1 MKLKMAENS
10 LFAILLRSKWW
21 ISIAI
26 AAVIGLIAFAALP
39 ERFALFGASATVPF
53 LITGVIAAVRQ
64 ARVPGAARVAQ
75 TMAEV
80 QAMSWREFAD
90 AIEEAFR
97 RDGATVVR
105 CDNQAYDFELARGGK
120 TALVS
125 CKRWKAASIG
135 MEPLRNLHAAM
146 QARDAQEGICIATGE
161 LTDNARRF
169 ADEHKLR
176 IVQDVALVQLLGATL
191 ADKKQKG

>member
-39 ERFALFGASATVPF
+39 KRFALFGASAMVPF
-53 LITGVIAAVRQ
+53 LIIGGIAAVRQ
-64 ARVPGAARVAQ
+64 ARVPGAARAAQ
-75 TMAEV
+75 TMAIV

-90 AIEEAFR
+90 AIEDAFR
-97 RDGATVVR
+97 RDGASVVR
-105 CDNQAYDFELARGGK
+105 SDSQAYDFELTRGGK

-125 CKRWKAASIG
+125 CKRWKAASLG
-135 MEPLRNLHAAM
+135 VETLRNLHTAM
-146 QARDAQEGICIATGE
+146 REHEAQEGICIATGE

-169 ADEHKLR
+169 ADEHGLR
-176 IVQDVALVQLLGATL
+176 VVQGTALAQLLDATL
-191 ADKKQKG
+191 AEKKQKG

>member
-10 LFAILLRSKWW
+10 LFAILLRSPWW
-21 ISIAI
+21 ISFAI

-39 ERFALFGASATVPF
+39 ERFALYGASAMVPF
-53 LITGVIAAVRQ
+53 LIVGVVAVVRQ
-64 ARVPGAARVAQ
+64 SRVPGSAEVAATLA
-75 TMAEV
+75 TV
-80 QAMSWREFAD
+80 QAMSWREFSEVVED
-90 AIEEAFR
+90 AFR

-105 CDNQAYDFELARGGK
+105 HEGQTADFELSRGGK

-135 MEPLRNLHAAM
+135 IEPLRALHALARE
-146 QARDAQEGICIATGE
+146 RDAQESICIAIGE

-176 IVQDVALVQLLGATL
+176 IVQGTALTQMLRPTL
-191 ADKKQKG
+191 ADRKRHA